1 MKKQESRGRKM
12 RSNYVRV
19 IPEFRENV
27 DIEKLGQALIEIA
40 KSIDAKKQAE
50 QENSPPADT

>member
-1 MKKQESRGRKM
+1 M